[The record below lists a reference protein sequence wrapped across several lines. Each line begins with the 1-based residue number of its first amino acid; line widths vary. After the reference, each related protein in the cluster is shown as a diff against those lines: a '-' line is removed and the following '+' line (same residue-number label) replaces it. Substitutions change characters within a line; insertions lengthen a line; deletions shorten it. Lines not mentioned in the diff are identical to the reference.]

1 MESIED
7 YILRITRLAN
17 RNKELNE
24 QLQGLVGRYELIQKQ
39 NEKYLNLLS
48 EHSFEDIEKR
58 LTSLKARDR
67 LKKFKMVSILFANFH
82 GFDELSSRPDA
93 QRLIDTLDDLYR
105 EFDKIAK
112 KYGIIK
118 IKTIGDSFLF
128 AAGMLE
134 ENRTNPIDIVRAAL
148 EMQDTV
154 KKNIINGDKEPFWK
168 VSMGIHTGPVLGKS
182 TGKKKTPYSISGESA
197 NIASRIGRASKPGKI
212 NISVMT
218 YELVKEFF
226 SFESAGELPVKYNG
240 SLGMYRVKGILPAF
254 QAEDDP
260 LEINRSFHTKYGLI
274 QFLDIQEELLDIMER
289 KLPKNLYYHN
299 IKHTIDVITEVEL
312 IGWAEGLTEEDI
324 LLLKL
329 AALFHDSGHTIS
341 YKDHEEHGAKIA
353 RDILTN
359 YNYPKEHI
367 DTVCRLIMSTKFPP
381 SPKDKLEEVI
391 CDSDLDYLGRSDFI
405 PVSNMLYKELKENN
419 MIGSWEEWNQLQ
431 LNFIKS
437 HQYYTETARNLR
449 EVNKQ
454 NQINRLQE
462 LIKSEINQAS

>member
-24 QLQGLVGRYELIQKQ
+24 QLHGLVSRYEILQRQ

-48 EHSFEDIEKR
+48 EHSFEDLEAK
-58 LTSLKARDR
+58 LKGPKKKKM
-67 LKKFKMVSILFANFH
+67 KKFRMASVLFANVH
-82 GFDELSSRPDA
+82 GFDELSTRLDA
-93 QRLIDTLDDLYR
+93 QKLIDTLDELYR

-112 KYGIIK
+112 KYNIIK

-128 AAGMLE
+128 AAGMLD

-148 EMQDTV
+148 EMQHIAKTNV
-154 KKNIINGDKEPFWK
+154 INGDKDAFWK
-168 VSMGIHTGPVLGKS
+168 VSVGIHTGPVFGIP
-182 TGKKKTPYSISGESA
+182 TGKKSSPYSISGESA
-197 NIASRIGRASKPGKI
+197 NIATRIGRASKPGDI

-218 YELVKEFF
+218 YEMVKEFF
-226 SFESAGELPVKYNG
+226 EFEPTGQIPVKYNG
-240 SLGMYRVKGILPAF
+240 SIEMHKVLGILPQF
-254 QAEDDP
+254 RAENNP
-260 LEINRSFHTKYGLI
+260 LETNRDFHIKYGLI
-274 QFLDIQEELLDIMER
+274 QFLDIQEELLDIMEK
-289 KLPKNLYYHN
+289 KLPPSLYYHN

-312 IGWAEGLTEEDI
+312 IGWAEGLGEEDV

-341 YKDHEEHGAKIA
+341 YKNHEEHGAQIA

-359 YNYPKEHI
+359 YNYPKDQI
-367 DTVCRLIMSTKFPP
+367 DTVCRLIMATKFPP
-381 SPKDKLEEVI
+381 APKDKLEEVI

-405 PVSNMLYKELKENN
+405 PVSNLLYKELKENN
-419 MIGSWEEWNQLQ
+419 MIGSIDEWNMMQ
-431 LNFIKS
+431 LNFIRK
-437 HQYYTETARNLR
+437 HQYFTETARNLR

-454 NQINRLQE
+454 SQINRLKKLLKE
-462 LIKSEINQAS
+462 SIDK